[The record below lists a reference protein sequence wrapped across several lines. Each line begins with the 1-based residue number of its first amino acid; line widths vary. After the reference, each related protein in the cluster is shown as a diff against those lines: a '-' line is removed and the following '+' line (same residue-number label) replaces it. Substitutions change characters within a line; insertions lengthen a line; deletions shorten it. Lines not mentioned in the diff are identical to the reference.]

1 MRSSKREQ
9 LTKKYCKVVLKLA
22 VHLRVVHRPEPL
34 IFIPTSWDTRRLIKT
49 NASIAE
55 QLQESTGRPIQRN
68 YLCVCILQDTK
79 PASRPGGLL
88 RQRSKCSV
96 SKLVNWHNFFF
107 GLCLMLSG
115 LGNFVVD
122 CHIWSTSSSSVF
134 AYVAK
139 KQSNVR
145 IRRHYNWNDHAI
157 VFGKVGW
164 CHVI

>member
-1 MRSSKREQ
+1 MYPFRNHAIDTCGAPKRSNWHRNIV
-9 LTKKYCKVVLKLA
+9 KVVLKLA

-88 RQRSKCSV
+88 RQRKGICQCRLSMRPWERYPFRKVFFTICV
-96 SKLVNWHNFFF
+96 SSRKSNNK
-107 GLCLMLSG
+107 
-115 LGNFVVD
+115 VD
-122 CHIWSTSSSSVF
+122 TIIIAW
-134 AYVAK
+134 K
-139 KQSNVR
+139 
-145 IRRHYNWNDHAI
+145 
-157 VFGKVGW
+157 
-164 CHVI
+164 